1 MVDTVGSLMDTNV
14 PSQLD
19 EEDLKAEIELEI
31 PSTDEPLLTDPDI
44 EIEITEEDEARDM
57 FRKPRGIASLTV

>member
-44 EIEITEEDEARDM
+44 EIEISSSLKRREPRRDLQKTL
-57 FRKPRGIASLTV
+57 RR